1 MIVGYLRTSTTLQS
15 NRLKTD
21 EDTIK
26 KYCELYD
33 LKLDKFYTDFGVSGG
48 TFDREEFNEMM
59 NEVRQGNVE
68 TIIITELS
76 RWGRSLYEMLGS
88 VDVLKKYNTNLVIIK
103 EGIDL
108 TTSSGKMFMNLL
120 GVMSEYE
127 RDLVSE
133 RVKNVLHNKKQNNK
147 PYCRNVYGFDRVGD
161 QLVPNEVEQ
170 RMIKKVLTLR
180 HNKGYSYGEI
190 VKFLQRNSYTNKS
203 NQEITRN
210 SVVGIIKN
218 LDQNH
223 TFPSIN

>member
-1 MIVGYLRTSTTLQS
+1 MNVGYLRTSTTLQS

-33 LKLDKFYTDFGVSGG
+33 IQLDHLYTDFGVSGG
-48 TFDREEFNEMM
+48 TFDRDQFNEMM
-59 NEVRQGNVE
+59 NQVRQGNVK

-76 RWGRSLYEMLGS
+76 RWGRSLYEMIGS
-88 VDVLKKYNTNLVIIK
+88 VQILKKYNTNLVIIK

-133 RVKNVLHNKKQNNK
+133 RVKNVLNNKKENNK
-147 PYCRNVYGFDRVGD
+147 PYCRNVYGFDRVDD
-161 QLVPNEVEQ
+161 QLVPNQVEQ
-170 RMIKKVLTLR
+170 RMIKKILMLR
-180 HNKGYSYGEI
+180 HKKGYSYGEI
-190 VKFLQRNSYTNKS
+190 VKYLSRNNYKSKS
-203 NQEITRN
+203 NSEITRN

-218 LDQNH
+218 LDKNH
-223 TFPSIN
+223 DFSSIN

>member
-1 MIVGYLRTSTTLQS
+1 MNVGYLRTSTTLQS

-33 LKLDKFYTDFGVSGG
+33 IQLDHLYTDFGVSGG
-48 TFDREEFNEMM
+48 TFDRDQFNEMM
-59 NEVRQGNVE
+59 NQVRQGNVE

-133 RVKNVLHNKKQNNK
+133 RKKKTMSNSTRFKLLNKTTS
-147 PYCRNVYGFDRVGD
+147 
-161 QLVPNEVEQ
+161 
-170 RMIKKVLTLR
+170 ISKVAT
-180 HNKGYSYGEI
+180 HG
-190 VKFLQRNSYTNKS
+190 
-203 NQEITRN
+203 
-210 SVVGIIKN
+210 
-218 LDQNH
+218 
-223 TFPSIN
+223 